1 MVGEMAAKRTV
12 LVFGGAMLKC
22 LLLLLVVVVDL
33 VDMLLFAVVEMIVV
47 VVWVVNWQDMM
58 RVHIWKTRTH
68 VLAQCMSWCLYDA
81 CSHTNHG
88 LIKLV
93 QC

>member
-1 MVGEMAAKRTV
+1 MSMMVGGVAAKRTDF

-22 LLLLLVVVVDL
+22 LLLVVDI
-33 VDMLLFAVVEMIVV
+33 VDLLLFAVVEMFVV
-47 VVWVVNWQDMM
+47 VVWVVNRQDMM
-58 RVHIWKTRTH
+58 RVHIWKARTH

-81 CSHTNHG
+81 CSHMNHG